1 MEHGT
6 ALVATIAVGLTVAF
20 LGGLVARL
28 VRLPPIVGYLL
39 AGVAIGPFTP
49 GFVGDQDVALE
60 LAEIG
65 VVLLMFGVGL
75 HFSIRDLLEVRRVA
89 IPGALG
95 QITVATGLGVA
106 VGLAIGAETEEALI
120 LGVAV
125 SVASTVVLLRA
136 LQQRGQVRDPAGRIA
151 IGWLL
156 VEDLF
161 TVMVLVVLPVIAQD
175 GAAGNPGWKDALA
188 HLGLALGKTALLG
201 VVTLVAG
208 ARLIPWLFEHVERT
222 GNRELFTLAIM
233 ATALGVAFASAEIFG
248 LSLAL
253 GAFLAGVMLT
263 GSRLTDRITHDLLP
277 LTDVFG
283 VLFFVAVGML
293 LDPGVLVREP
303 VALLA
308 VVAIVVVGKSLA
320 AVAITKLLREPAQV
334 GGIVAAGLAQVG
346 EFSFIVVTAGLE
358 LGIVSDETLQLVV
371 AAALIS
377 ISVNPLM
384 FRLSDAVVRR
394 STVRA

>member
-1 MEHGT
+1 
-6 ALVATIAVGLTVAF
+6 
-20 LGGLVARL
+20 
-28 VRLPPIVGYLL
+28 
-39 AGVAIGPFTP
+39 
-49 GFVGDQDVALE
+49 
-60 LAEIG
+60 
-65 VVLLMFGVGL
+65 
-75 HFSIRDLLEVRRVA
+75 
-89 IPGALG
+89 
-95 QITVATGLGVA
+95 
-106 VGLAIGAETEEALI
+106 
-120 LGVAV
+120 
-125 SVASTVVLLRA
+125 
-136 LQQRGQVRDPAGRIA
+136 
-151 IGWLL
+151 LL